1 MTVQQLFEYG
11 NKVCHDNTT
20 YYTQSS
26 YSAATDLCLLLQQMF
41 YAFIATAREFP
52 TFVKQNYNLFRDMSI
67 IYTQDTLE
75 VCKGFYFTHQL
86 DIHIVIVT
94 FLFVYSCVKML
105 SCLSSNAEIKRLNK
119 KIAKMR
125 TRNQTEISKLKNDLS
140 QSKTDLFNSQQ
151 THRSLSQDITNL
163 TEINTIYEDKI
174 KVCHTK
180 ITDLEKKLV
189 SNQTIQEPDTIR
201 AQLSLA
207 KKEIKT
213 LKSKLAKSVK
223 DIDQQTSDYVDAYNL
238 IAEIRDICEID
249 KRPAYKVSRIRTLLM
264 QALENED
271 GADAEQ

>member
-26 YSAATDLCLLLQQMF
+26 YSAATDLCLLLQKMF
-41 YAFIATAREFP
+41 YAFIATSREFP
-52 TFVKQNYNLFRDMSI
+52 AFVKQNYKLFRDMSI
-67 IYTQDTLE
+67 IYTQEYFE
-75 VCKGFYFTHQL
+75 VCKVFYFTYQL

-105 SCLSSNAEIKRLNK
+105 SCLSRNAEIKRLTK

-125 TRNQTEISKLKNDLS
+125 TRNHTEISKLKNDLS
-140 QSKTDLFNSQQ
+140 QSKTDLFASQQ
-151 THRSLSQDITNL
+151 THRSLSQDIINL
-163 TEINTIYEDKI
+163 TEINKIYEEQI
-174 KVCHTK
+174 KGYQKK

-189 SNQTIQEPDTIR
+189 SNQTIQDLDTVR
-201 AQLSLA
+201 DQLSLA

-213 LKSKLAKSVK
+213 LKSKLVKSVK

-238 IAEIRDICEID
+238 ISEIRDICEIE
-249 KRPAYKVSRIRTLLM
+249 KRPAYKVSRIKTLLM
-264 QALENED
+264 QALENEY